1 MLKNQFNFK
10 GNYSHMNWL
19 LLIFFGIAVV
29 ALIIF
34 LVVRNVKDEKQ
45 FEEQLNNDYHKTK
58 DEEADTDTEEMS
70 K

>member
-1 MLKNQFNFK
+1 
-10 GNYSHMNWL
+10 MNWVL
-19 LLIFFGIAVV
+19 IIFFGIAVV

-45 FEEQLNNDYHKTK
+45 FEDQLNNDYHKPK
-58 DEEADTDTEEMS
+58 DEEGDTDTEVIP

>member
-1 MLKNQFNFK
+1 MIL
-10 GNYSHMNWL
+10 
-19 LLIFFGIAVV
+19 FGIAVV

-45 FEEQLNNDYHKTK
+45 FEDQLKNDYHKTK
-58 DEEADTDTEEMS
+58 DAEGDTDTEELP

>member
-1 MLKNQFNFK
+1 
-10 GNYSHMNWL
+10 MNWL

-34 LVVRNVKDEKQ
+34 LVIRNVKDEKQ
-45 FEEQLNNDYHKTK
+45 FEDQLNNDYHKQK
-58 DEEADTDTEEMS
+58 NEEVDTDTEEIP

>member
-1 MLKNQFNFK
+1 
-10 GNYSHMNWL
+10 MNWPVMIL
-19 LLIFFGIAVV
+19 FGIAVV

-45 FEEQLNNDYHKTK
+45 FEDQLKNDYHKTK
-58 DEEADTDTEEMS
+58 DAEGDTDTEELP